1 MRFLPALATVAVAV
15 PSAKDGPTEGSKM
28 AAVNK
33 VIKLFEDL
41 QAQVLAEGE
50 KEAASYNKFSCFC
63 KDTTRD
69 KNDAIQAG
77 EDNRAELQAKIEDL
91 EDHREELDDEISD
104 LSKDIEDA
112 ASEMKDASDER
123 HKTNKQYVADEK
135 DLAGAIEA
143 VKNAIQVIKASKN
156 PSLVQIQSVA
166 NTVRRIAALS
176 DALGLGSGSV
186 HKALALLG
194 QDPGVPMENYKFHS
208 SGIIE
213 TLEELQ
219 DGFRSMKKEVDAAE
233 VESVREHDMFM
244 QEKTDYTKA
253 KNVALDKAREAKSTA
268 NKDLATSNEKYSLT
282 SAQLLDDKQ
291 YLSELSS
298 ICVDKAKTWDQ
309 RTKCRADELQALTA
323 ALEIVKGQVS
333 DSTSAAT
340 VRLAQQGTSVTR
352 VYQLVRNPAAMEA
365 VEAAAEEAEVKRP
378 VNFLQKL
385 IQKHRP
391 AAESLDEGRQAVI
404 AALKNEGAHL
414 KSTLLVSLASQI
426 ASDPLAKVKT
436 LIEELIE
443 RLLSEA
449 ANEANQKGWCDKA
462 QTQAKDKRKF
472 TSEKIEELNARMAE
486 NEATRDKLSSE
497 IEVLE
502 NEIEELEENKDSAT
516 KMRKQEKVENE
527 ETIDEAE
534 AGLEAVQ
541 EAIDIMQKFYKTAA
555 KEDVNLELAQEKR
568 GPLDDMPDSGFDA
581 GEAYK
586 GAQGESGGVIGML
599 EVIEGDFKR
608 TITETEK
615 SEKKA
620 KDDHFNFLTETE
632 KSLAEK
638 NMAHEQKDKQ
648 HVNVVDELDDD
659 KTNLDT
665 QSALLATAIR
675 ELLELKPTCVDTGM
689 SYEERVA
696 RREDEIES
704 LKKAL
709 CIFENYS
716 SGNMDSC

>member
-1 MRFLPALATVAVAV
+1 
-15 PSAKDGPTEGSKM
+15 M

-33 VIKLFEDL
+33 VIKMFEDL

-69 KNDAIQAG
+69 KNNAIQVG
-77 EDNRAELQAKIEDL
+77 EDDRAELETKIGDLQTHREDL
-91 EDHREELDDEISD
+91 DNEISD
-104 LSKDIEDA
+104 LSEDIEDA
-112 ASEMKDASDER
+112 EKEMKKESDER
-123 HKTNKQYVADEK
+123 HKTNKQYLGDAT

-143 VKNAIQVIKASKN
+143 VKNAIRVIKASQN
-156 PSLVQIQSVA
+156 PSLMQIQSVA
-166 NTVRRIAALS
+166 TTVRSIVTLA
-176 DALGLGSGSV
+176 DAMGLGTGNV
-186 HKALALLG
+186 HKALAVLV
-194 QDPGVPMENYKFHS
+194 QDPGVPMENYKSHS
-208 SGIIE
+208 GGVIE

-219 DGFRSMKKEVDAAE
+219 NGFRSMKKEVDQAE
-233 VESVREHDMFM
+233 VESVREFDMFM
-244 QEKTDYTKA
+244 QEKSDYVKA
-253 KNVALDKAREAKSTA
+253 KNVALDKAREAKSKA
-268 NKDLATSNEKYSLT
+268 NKDLAASNEKYSTT

-291 YLSELSS
+291 YLSELSN

-309 RTKCRADELQALTA
+309 RTKCRADELQALTS

-340 VRLAQQGTSVTR
+340 VRLAQQGTSINR
-352 VYQLVRNPAAMEA
+352 VYQLVRDPAAMEA
-365 VEAAAEEAEVKRP
+365 VEAAVEKAEANRP

-391 AAESLDEGRQAVI
+391 APESADEGRQAVI
-404 AALKNEGAHL
+404 AELKNEGNNL

-436 LIEELIE
+436 LIEELVE

-449 ANEANQKGWCDKA
+449 AEEANQKGWCDKA
-462 QTQAKDKRKF
+462 QAKAKDKRKF
-472 TSEKIEELNARMAE
+472 ASEKLDELNGRMAE
-486 NEATRDKLSSE
+486 NEAIRDKLSAE
-497 IEVLE
+497 IDVLG
-502 NEIEELEENKDSAT
+502 NEIDELEENKDTAN
-516 KMRKQEKVENE
+516 KMRKQEKLENE
-527 ETIDEAE
+527 ETIEE
-534 AGLEAVQ
+534 GKAGLEAVQ

-555 KEDVNLELAQEKR
+555 KEQVDLKLTQAKR

-581 GEAYK
+581 GEAYT
-586 GAQGESGGVIGML
+586 GAGAESGGVIGML
-599 EVIEGDFKR
+599 EIIEGDFER
-608 TITETEK
+608 TITETQK

-620 KDDHFNFLTETE
+620 EDDHFNFLTETE

-638 NMAHEQKDKQ
+638 DMAHDQKKKQ
-648 HVNVVDELDDD
+648 HDNAVEELEED
-659 KTNLDT
+659 KENLDA
-665 QSALLATAIR
+665 QSQLLSSAIS
-675 ELLELKPTCVDTGM
+675 ELLDLKPTCVDTGM

-709 CIFENYS
+709 CIFENFS
-716 SGNMDSC
+716 SGELGSC